1 MRTRIIKSGLTTVL
15 ITMVLLSVS
24 TSFVSAEG
32 HPSTSV
38 KTITNSVQIDD
49 MQEGSV
55 RVFKTAKPIPNTINR
70 WEISIDVYGRVKRE
84 PSDIVLVLD
93 TSGSMDP
100 QKNPQGIDRIS
111 KAKREAIR
119 FVNEIFER
127 DDTAR
132 IALVSY
138 GTRVK
143 TNSFHTKND
152 ATHLIDEIN
161 NLKAEGGTFTQ
172 GALHE
177 AKTLLNQSTAPNKT
191 IILLSD
197 GQPTYRYPLKAKVNQ
212 ELLGFEGNVM
222 VQKRYNGQQRPFDT
236 GIPSSGNYAIPGYR
250 FKSLPNTDH
259 FDYSAPVYGTGN
271 EYYLDQLGDVLS
283 HENKNYFVYMS
294 SADASIVES
303 NQIHQE
309 QIHLYSIGFDT
320 DDKGTE
326 ILKRISKG
334 NYYDATSSRD
344 NLDDIFKEISNN
356 IFSAAKDIHIDDPMS
371 DAFDVDMSRLDDA
384 LLPMYDSNQKRFNVR
399 SLGLYDYDSDIQH
412 FGYHYEVKTN
422 PLANIN
428 EHNFFELNKTTTIT
442 YTDINNQTVKK
453 EITVPQ
459 AKPTPV
465 RLKTEVYKADKSRNL
480 KTDYQANVV
489 FKSEHDEQKLHHV
502 SAMNESTTSWS
513 FTDYGAYD
521 VRIEALNVKDEAHNL
536 KDYDVVYEYYEY
548 VNGERKPVSRLN
560 IQNQPESYEVV
571 VKLYQKQLGTIT
583 IDKTVKQGSKTIY
596 PDDIFIFEVFNQD
609 YKIDEIRLKAGEH
622 KTLTDLP
629 LGSYRVEEK
638 TLEGFSPRT
647 PQQSLEITYQ
657 GRDHTLHF
665 TNDVENKTSYE
676 VEKIWVGGT
685 TRHTDVLID
694 LKQNGTPLNIPKV
707 LEKGNTKIEFTDL
720 PRFDEAGNEYVYE
733 PYEPNV
739 PDHFES
745 SVEGN
750 KITNT
755 YITPKRSYTAS
766 KIWDG
771 GPTVKPTITLQLYQ
785 NDQPYDRIDLESG
798 ETSYTWNDLPETDD
812 SGNTF
817 KYHIDEIN
825 VPENYK
831 MNLDGSTITNT
842 YVSPTRDIIV
852 TKEWIGGPDIKPTI
866 EVALLADGH
875 EVARQKIETGT
886 TSITFKEQPINDRN
900 GLPITYRAIE
910 TQGAH
915 DYVNIPSEDPLVI
928 KNEYRQPRITDPI
941 IATKI
946 WDGGPL
952 EKPEIE
958 MILYR
963 QSVTNP
969 ERVDS
974 KRLTNGQTKAIFTD
988 LEKTDKNGNL
998 YTYWV
1003 EEGDQEG
1010 LLQEHH
1016 YTAERIDAFTIVNH
1030 YHSPKTTFTMTKIW
1044 DGGPEIKPEIEVQLL
1059 KNGETVG
1066 NPIIL
1071 HHGETTYT
1079 WTDLDEFDKDGNI
1092 INYRVHEINEP
1103 EGYIQALDETGAIIT
1118 NHFQPEVRTINAYLY
1133 WEHGPDEK
1141 PTVIFD
1147 LYQVVDGVETRID
1160 ESKTL
1165 VTGMSHVSWDVPVQT
1180 HEGKNIEYF
1189 VKQRNLPEDYTMRY
1203 GVDRLTVINTYHPP
1217 VQEITLNKQWV
1228 GGEKTQAEATF
1239 TLYQNEKVYDVVKL
1253 SYNDTNYKWLVDAK
1267 DLKGNAFTYHLEET
1281 SVPDAFVSERI
1292 DAWTF
1297 RNTYTSPKRD
1307 VTVTKHWI
1315 NAPET
1320 VPTIHLQLLRNNEP
1334 MGDPITLESGQST
1347 YTWKH
1352 LDETDEQ
1359 GNAYDYRVYE
1369 IDPPKGYQV
1378 SYSEDGLEIFNKC
1391 QEDVSNIRNENPS
1404 KNTPN
1409 KEPILPDE
1417 KPNHHTVNH
1426 EVLPQTGVGNQVRL
1440 IPGTVLFGLGV
1451 ILLLKKKH

>member
-1 MRTRIIKSGLTTVL
+1 
-15 ITMVLLSVS
+15 
-24 TSFVSAEG
+24 
-32 HPSTSV
+32 
-38 KTITNSVQIDD
+38 
-49 MQEGSV
+49 
-55 RVFKTAKPIPNTINR
+55 
-70 WEISIDVYGRVKRE
+70 
-84 PSDIVLVLD
+84 
-93 TSGSMDP
+93 MDP

-222 VQKRYNGQQRPFDT
+222 VQKRYNGQQRPFDP
-236 GIPSSGNYAIPGYR
+236 GIPSSVNYAIPGYR

-283 HENKNYFVYMS
+283 YGNKNYFVYMS

-465 RLKTEVYKADKSRNL
+465 RLKTEVYKADKSRDL

-489 FKSEHDEQKLHHV
+489 FKSDHDEQKLHHV

-638 TLEGFSPRT
+638 TLGGFSPRT
-647 PQQSLEITYQ
+647 PQQSFEITYQ

-665 TNDVENKTSYE
+665 TNDVENRTSYE
-676 VEKIWVGGT
+676 VE
-685 TRHTDVLID
+685 
-694 LKQNGTPLNIPKV
+694 Q
-707 LEKGNTKIEFTDL
+707 
-720 PRFDEAGNEYVYE
+720 
-733 PYEPNV
+733 
-739 PDHFES
+739 
-745 SVEGN
+745 
-750 KITNT
+750 
-755 YITPKRSYTAS
+755 
-766 KIWDG
+766 
-771 GPTVKPTITLQLYQ
+771 
-785 NDQPYDRIDLESG
+785 
-798 ETSYTWNDLPETDD
+798 
-812 SGNTF
+812 
-817 KYHIDEIN
+817 
-825 VPENYK
+825 
-831 MNLDGSTITNT
+831 
-842 YVSPTRDIIV
+842 
-852 TKEWIGGPDIKPTI
+852 
-866 EVALLADGH
+866 
-875 EVARQKIETGT
+875 
-886 TSITFKEQPINDRN
+886 
-900 GLPITYRAIE
+900 
-910 TQGAH
+910 
-915 DYVNIPSEDPLVI
+915 
-928 KNEYRQPRITDPI
+928 
-941 IATKI
+941 I

-1030 YHSPKTTFTMTKIW
+1030 YYSPKTTFTMTKIW

-1092 INYRVHEINEP
+1092 INYRVREINEP

-1147 LYQVVDGVETRID
+1147 LYQVVDGV
-1160 ESKTL
+1160 
-1165 VTGMSHVSWDVPVQT
+1165 
-1180 HEGKNIEYF
+1180 
-1189 VKQRNLPEDYTMRY
+1189 
-1203 GVDRLTVINTYHPP
+1203 DRLTVINTYHPP
-1217 VQEITLNKQWV
+1217 VQEFTLNKQWV
-1228 GGEKTQAEATF
+1228 GGEKIQAEATF
-1239 TLYQNEKVYDVVKL
+1239 TLYQNEKVYNVVKL

-1334 MGDPITLESGQST
+1334 MGDPITLESGQRT

-1369 IDPPKGYQV
+1369 IDPPKG
-1378 SYSEDGLEIFNKC
+1378 
-1391 QEDVSNIRNENPS
+1391 
-1404 KNTPN
+1404 
-1409 KEPILPDE
+1409 
-1417 KPNHHTVNH
+1417 
-1426 EVLPQTGVGNQVRL
+1426 
-1440 IPGTVLFGLGV
+1440 
-1451 ILLLKKKH
+1451 